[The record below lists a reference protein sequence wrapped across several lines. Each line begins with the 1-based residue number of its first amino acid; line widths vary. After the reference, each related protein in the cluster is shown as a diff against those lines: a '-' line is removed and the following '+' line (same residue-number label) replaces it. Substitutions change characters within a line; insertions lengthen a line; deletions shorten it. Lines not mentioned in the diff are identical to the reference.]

1 MYRSSVFLLMGAA
14 ELITEMIM
22 PLIST
27 AFLSNG
33 FIYTPM
39 FLGFFFEGLALLA
52 IYLVPLDTGIARSEE
67 PPLGNVQQSDGQH
80 SSRTS
85 FGDVKGD
92 KIKRLASVLQE
103 GGILTDARVV
113 SLLGCFALVK
123 VGRQMLEMLVQYIS
137 ERYGWSFAQASSF
150 PEHQLNQTD
159 EYRPTSHF
167 PSERLEACSFS

>member
-1 MYRSSVFLLMGAA
+1 MGAA
-14 ELITEMIM
+14 ELTTEMIM
-22 PLIST
+22 PLVST
-27 AFLSNG
+27 AFLSEGFVYTPILLG
-33 FIYTPM
+33 FI
-39 FLGFFFEGLALLA
+39 FEGLALLA

-67 PPLGNVQQSDGQH
+67 PPLANVQQSDGQH

-92 KIKRLASVLQE
+92 KIERLASVLQE